1 MPTRLHYYLDHLR
14 SGYWFLPLAFSVGAV
29 VLARVLLALDAAL
42 PDAALAHNPFLYI
55 GPAETERNTL
65 LTVATTT
72 LSVAGVVFSLTTV
85 PLSIAASQ
93 YGSRLLRNFLRDT
106 ITQVTLAA
114 YFGTFVYCLA
124 VLFTLSPEGDI
135 PNLPH
140 IATTGALA
148 LALAC
153 FALLVFFIHNVA
165 ASLQAPVVI
174 DEVADDV
181 ERAIAAFA
189 LPSIH
194 ELPIPT
200 PEGTPLVA
208 RTTGYV
214 QAIDDARL
222 IQLATEH
229 STQVQLR
236 VQPGDYVGDG
246 ETIGWVQE
254 GLAGDPLRFI
264 VIGSQRLPNQDIEF
278 GLNQLVE
285 IAVRAMSPA
294 INDPF
299 TAINCLDRLG
309 VLLSHTLRHGL
320 PSPCRTDATG
330 TLRLVR
336 PVPTFES
343 LCGAAFHLIR
353 QYSRGCAEVLIR
365 IVDAL
370 VFVSE
375 HATLTPEQCG
385 VLRAH
390 AQAVQAEA
398 TSLPNLADRERVLE
412 RCANFLIE

>member
-1 MPTRLHYYLDHLR
+1 MSTRLHHLWDRLR
-14 SGYWFLPLAFSVGAV
+14 SSYWFLPLAFSLGAI
-29 VLARVLLALDAAL
+29 VLARLLLALDAAI
-42 PDAALAHNPFLYI
+42 PDSALAHSPFLYI
-55 GPAETERNTL
+55 GPAETERSTL
-65 LTVATTT
+65 LMVATTT

-85 PLSIAASQ
+85 PLSVAASQ
-93 YGSRLLRNFLRDT
+93 FGSRLLRNFLRDT
-106 ITQVTLAA
+106 TTQITLAA

-124 VLFTLSPEGDI
+124 VLFTLAPQGEI

-153 FALLVFFIHNVA
+153 FAILVFFVHNVA

-189 LPSIH
+189 LPKA
-194 ELPIPT
+194 ELPFEQTNLGEPF
-200 PEGTPLVA
+200 LA
-208 RTTGYV
+208 RTSGYV
-214 QAIDDARL
+214 QAIDDAAL
-222 IQLATEH
+222 IRHAAEQGT
-229 STQVQLR
+229 VIQLR
-236 VQPGDYVGDG
+236 VQPGSYVGEG
-246 ETIGWVQE
+246 EILGWGASDDV
-254 GLAGDPLRFI
+254 LTMIL
-264 VIGSQRLPNQDIEF
+264 IGSQRLPNQDIEF

-309 VLLSHTLRHGL
+309 VLLTHALKHGL
-320 PSPCRTDATG
+320 PPQTRANAAG
-330 TLRLVR
+330 TLCLIR
-336 PVPTFES
+336 PVPTFDS

-370 VFVSE
+370 IFIRD
-375 HATLTPEQCG
+375 HAPLSAENLHTLE
-385 VLRAH
+385 RHAH
-390 AQAVQAEA
+390 AVLTEA
-398 TSLPNLADRERVLE
+398 STLSNPVDRERVE
-412 RCANFLIE
+412 SKCHSFRNS